1 MAKNINME
9 LNEIVFSQIKKKY
22 LEKIVGESFKEIL
35 ENENH
40 TSQIENI
47 LRYLNNRKV
56 CEELLKD
63 IGLILKL
70 EELIFW
76 SIDDVVD
83 REFQGNSK
91 LTYYNEIVKFV
102 SFILLLEAVFK
113 YQLTHKKNFMAKII
127 GKPLLVEKLLFSIYE
142 NLPALIYIP
151 HKEKLIEEKIKKE
164 TNEKEVIKLAFKNQ
178 WNRSQNLQIYLGTV
192 ESLLG
197 IKINKKPFMLFRSLQ
212 LIREDLEEIKKD
224 KKNKTNNIFNILMKK
239 YKNIKKVKQILCDVS
254 KEIIK
259 ELKKEVDSNTKF
271 LVKNA
276 ELEYQRIIS
285 QISVIKN

>member
-1 MAKNINME
+1 ME
-9 LNEIVFSQIKKKY
+9 LNEIVFSQIRKKY

-40 TSQIENI
+40 TSQIETI
-47 LRYLNNRKV
+47 LMYLKNRKV

-63 IGLILKL
+63 VSLILKL

-76 SIDDVVD
+76 TIDDVVD
-83 REFQGNSK
+83 REFQKNSK

-113 YQLTHKKNFMAKII
+113 YQLTHKKNFVAKII

-151 HKEKLIEEKIKKE
+151 HKEKLIEKMIEKE

-192 ESLLG
+192 ESLVG

-239 YKNIKKVKQILCDVS
+239 YKNRKTVEKTISKIIDEIKKDFKKGTDKNTEFL
-254 KEIIK
+254 IK
-259 ELKKEVDSNTKF
+259 K
-271 LVKNA
+271 A
-276 ELEYQRIIS
+276 ENEYKRVCRLLTI
-285 QISVIKN
+285 